1 MYDVIFYKDASGKS
15 EVQEYLLKLK
25 QKKDKESRIKLN
37 KIIAYLNMLEIHGKN
52 IGELYIKHLEDEI
65 W

>member
-52 IGELYIKHLEDEI
+52 IGEPYIKHLEDEI